1 MTICGENAIWLQ
13 SILCYH
19 HIVPFVLKWLAT
31 VLWSAVETVVWS
43 WCCNGSFTAKRWW
56 QRWRGSIK
64 QPFSTTSSL
73 VEHISLF
80 YFLWIPEL
88 HFYSWFLIRRNSNIM
103 FNGIPTSCPTW
114 YVCNEVFNLGA
125 LLSAPPPAST
135 PIRTSSAT
143 PPSAKAVGSR
153 PLPALPKVSAPG
165 FRYQGQGCNG
175 ILCHDICLY

>member
-1 MTICGENAIWLQ
+1 MWRKCHLITVHPLLSSYCAICSQVTGN
-13 SILCYH
+13 S
-19 HIVPFVLKWLAT
+19 
-31 VLWSAVETVVWS
+31 SVVCSGNSWS

-80 YFLWIPEL
+80 YFWWIPEL

-114 YVCNEVFNLGA
+114 FVCNEVFNLGA